1 MARAEPAHSR
11 LFRRLALSA
20 ILSFALPPAASRAQ
34 TPTPLPTASPPRT
47 QIVLLGTGNP
57 SADPDRSGPSV
68 AVVVNDTPYII
79 DCGPGVVRR
88 ATAAFRKGV
97 AGLTMPKLK
106 TAFITHLHS
115 DHTLGYPDLIFT
127 PWVLGRKEPLEIF
140 GPAGLK
146 AMTDHILLAY
156 SEDIDIRTNGLE
168 HGNRTGYKVNAHEIK
183 PGVVFKDEN
192 VTVKAF
198 LVHHGSWREAYG
210 YRFETPDKVIVL
222 SGDCAPSPSVIENC
236 DGCDVLL
243 HEVYTQL
250 GYDESKEDWRKYI
263 TNFHTSTKE
272 LAELAT
278 KAKPKLLVLYH
289 QMFFG
294 GAKDTEEGLLQER
307 RQHYTGK
314 VVSAHDLDVY

>member
-1 MARAEPAHSR
+1 MKSR
-11 LFRRLALSA
+11 NSVLPCGLALVLLFS
-20 ILSFALPPAASRAQ
+20 LPRAASLAQ
-34 TPTPLPTASPPRT
+34 TPTPTATPTTSPSRT
-47 QIVLLGTGNP
+47 QVVLLGTGNP

-68 AVVVNDTPYII
+68 AIVVNDASYII

-88 ATAAFRKGV
+88 ASAAFRKGV
-97 AGLTMPKLK
+97 AGLAVPKLK

-127 PWVLGRKEPLEIF
+127 PWVLGRKEPLEVF
-140 GPAGLK
+140 GPTGLK
-146 AMTDHILLAY
+146 AMTDHILMAY

-183 PGVVFKDEN
+183 PGVVYKDEN

-243 HEVYTQL
+243 HEVYTQV

-272 LAELAT
+272 LSELAT

-294 GAKDTEEGLLQER
+294 GAKDTEEGLLQEI

>member
-1 MARAEPAHSR
+1 MKSR
-11 LFRRLALSA
+11 NKILPCWLTLSA
-20 ILSFALPPAASRAQ
+20 MLLFSLPLSASFAQ
-34 TPTPLPTASPPRT
+34 TPTPTPTSTAPPPRT
-47 QIVLLGTGNP
+47 QVVLLGTGNP

-68 AVVVNDTPYII
+68 AIVVNDTPYII

-88 ATAAFRKGV
+88 ASAAFRKGV
-97 AGLTMPKLK
+97 AGLAVPKLK

-115 DHTLGYPDLIFT
+115 DHTLGYPDLIFS
-127 PWVLGRKEPLEIF
+127 PWVLGRKEPLEVF

-146 AMTDHILLAY
+146 AMTDHILAAY

-168 HGNRTGYKVNAHEIK
+168 HGNQTGYKVNAHEIK
-183 PGVVFKDEN
+183 PGVVYKDEN

-243 HEVYTQL
+243 HEVYTQV
-250 GYDESKEDWRKYI
+250 GYDECKEDWRKYI

-272 LAELAT
+272 LSELAT

-294 GAKDTEEGLLQER
+294 GAKDTEEGLLQEV
-307 RQHYTGK
+307 RQLYPGK
-314 VVSAHDLDVY
+314 VVSAHDLDIY

>member
-1 MARAEPAHSR
+1 MTFWNRLTSFGVALLTMLLSSVLPAT
-11 LFRRLALSA
+11 
-20 ILSFALPPAASRAQ
+20 SRAQ
-34 TPTPLPTASPPRT
+34 TPSPTAQPIKSPSRT
-47 QIVLLGTGNP
+47 QVVLLGTGNP
-57 SADPDRSGPSV
+57 SADPDRMGPSV
-68 AVVVNDTPYII
+68 AIIVNDTPYIV

-88 ATAAFRKGV
+88 ASAAFHKGV
-97 AGLTMPKLK
+97 AGLAVPKLK

-115 DHTLGYPDLIFT
+115 DHTLGYPDLIFS
-127 PWVLGRKEPLEIF
+127 PWVLGRKDALEVF

-146 AMTDHILLAY
+146 TMTDHLLAAW
-156 SEDIDIRTNGLE
+156 SQDIDIRTDGLE
-168 HGNRTGYKVNAHEIK
+168 QGNRTGYKVNAHEIK
-183 PGVVFKDEN
+183 PGVIYKDEN

-198 LVHHGSWREAYG
+198 LVHHGSWKEAYG

-236 DGCDVLL
+236 AGCDILL

-250 GYDESKEDWRKYI
+250 GYDESKPEWRKYI

-294 GAKDTEEGLLQER
+294 GEKDTEEGMLKEIR
-307 RQHYTGK
+307 ESYSGN

>member
-1 MARAEPAHSR
+1 MNIR
-11 LFRRLALSA
+11 FGILALA
-20 ILSFALPPAASRAQ
+20 AFFFPTFLPNASRAQ
-34 TPTPLPTASPPRT
+34 THTDTAAPSTSPRGT
-47 QIVLLGTGNP
+47 QVVLLGTGNP
-57 SADPDRSGPSV
+57 SADPERSGPSV
-68 AVVVNDTPYII
+68 AIVVKDTPYLV

-88 ATAAFRKGV
+88 ASAAFWKGMT
-97 AGLTMPKLK
+97 AFGFPKLK
-106 TAFITHLHS
+106 TVFITHLHS

-127 PWVLGRKEPLEIF
+127 PWVMRRKDPLEAY
-140 GPAGLK
+140 GPGGLK
-146 AMTDHILLAY
+146 AMTDHLLAAY

-183 PGVVFKDEN
+183 PGVVYKDDN
-192 VTVKAF
+192 ITVKAF

-236 DGCDVLL
+236 DGCDILL
-243 HEVYTQL
+243 HEVYSQV
-250 GYDESKEDWRKYI
+250 GYDQSKDDWRKYV

-294 GAKDTEEGLLQER
+294 GEKDTEEGMLKEIR
-307 RQHYTGK
+307 EHYPGN

>member
-1 MARAEPAHSR
+1 LCFASA
-11 LFRRLALSA
+11 LF
-20 ILSFALPPAASRAQ
+20 AQ
-34 TPTPLPTASPPRT
+34 SPTPTVSSGT
-47 QIVLLGTGNP
+47 QLVMLGTGTP
-57 SADPDRSGPSV
+57 FPDPDRSGPSI
-68 AVVVNDTPYII
+68 AIVVNNTPYLV

-88 ATAAFRKGV
+88 ASAALGKGGIRLAV
-97 AGLTMPKLK
+97 QKLK
-106 TAFITHLHS
+106 TLFVTHLHS
-115 DHTLGYPDLIFT
+115 DHTLGYSDLIFT
-127 PWVLGRKEPLEIF
+127 PWVLGRKDPLDAY

-146 AMTDHILLAY
+146 AMTEHLLAAY
-156 SEDIDIRTNGLE
+156 SEDIAIRTDGLE
-168 HGNRTGYKVNAHEIK
+168 HGNRTGYKVNVHEIK
-183 PGVVFKDEN
+183 PGIVYKDEN

-198 LVHHGSWREAYG
+198 PVHHGSWKEAFG

-243 HEVYTQL
+243 HEVYSQL
-250 GYDESKEDWRKYI
+250 GYDKSPPDWREYI
-263 TNFHTSTKE
+263 TSFHTSTKE

-294 GAKDTEEGLLQER
+294 GEKDTEEGMLKEIRAL
-307 RQHYTGK
+307 YPGK